1 MIILYKHYTKIT
13 NILLQT
19 FSIFPLFLS
28 CRFFFGKWFISN
40 LQRKKYFFSCPRNL
54 NYESNLKWAKNG
66 QKKSTA
72 TQKEYLEIFLLL
84 CILRK
89 QKKNKASIWSKPELE
104 LQRRFTAETKKDI
117 ISWFW
122 YIYLILTT
130 KLYKWSTLE
139 IIL

>member
-19 FSIFPLFLS
+19 FSIFPLFLR

-89 QKKNKASIWSKPELE
+89 QKKQSFYLKEAWIWTPKMFYGLNKKRHYFLVLIYIP
-104 LQRRFTAETKKDI
+104 DI
-117 ISWFW
+117 NYRTI
-122 YIYLILTT
+122 
-130 KLYKWSTLE
+130 
-139 IIL
+139 